1 MQRTW
6 FLLCS
11 AVSGATGGQPA
22 AQQRGQVGRTY
33 QWYQPWHPNVTV
45 GTSCGIRTRRAQSPA
60 RRRMPCRPVVPHLW
74 PQTPRQRTWSLASLP
89 LGSTSFDHAACLWR
103 HPLTKTVCPPTVFV
117 LEKVANSDICEFLA
131 SRTRE
136 QRFDACRCALTHSF
150 RTDAQERAIRF
161 MLMVAACMLV
171 ARLHVGCPLA
181 CWLKHISKY
190 TIYCSA
196 ASFPLVPS
204 GTGCA
209 STMIAVVA

>member
-1 MQRTW
+1 
-6 FLLCS
+6 
-11 AVSGATGGQPA
+11 
-22 AQQRGQVGRTY
+22 
-33 QWYQPWHPNVTV
+33 
-45 GTSCGIRTRRAQSPA
+45 
-60 RRRMPCRPVVPHLW
+60 MPCRPVVPHLW

-131 SRTRE
+131 SRARE
-136 QRFDACRCALTHSF
+136 QRFNACRCALTHSF

-190 TIYCSA
+190 SLIYYILLR
-196 ASFPLVPS
+196 SFFSSCPQWHRLRQYNDC
-204 GTGCA
+204 GCCL
-209 STMIAVVA
+209 TPVAVARLRFKEDTDKQEVYVVE